1 MHYTEVPKVSQFSRE
16 PFPHHWE
23 RYQKLDGTSVAA
35 EYVLQ
40 LFHRYHFFY
49 DRFCTSLLAIHRMRK
64 YYKLILSVITFV
76 SVICFIFYKTQYDR
90 LYNVLEVLEF
100 FGASEKAGIAA
111 TGY

>member
-40 LFHRYHFFY
+40 LFHRYHFFLRSFLY
-49 DRFCTSLLAIHRMRK
+49 ITSRH
-64 YYKLILSVITFV
+64 S
-76 SVICFIFYKTQYDR
+76 QDE
-90 LYNVLEVLEF
+90 EVLQAHLV
-100 FGASEKAGIAA
+100 GHHLRQRHLLHLLQDAV
-111 TGY
+111 

>member
-1 MHYTEVPKVSQFSRE
+1 
-16 PFPHHWE
+16 
-23 RYQKLDGTSVAA
+23 
-35 EYVLQ
+35 
-40 LFHRYHFFY
+40 
-49 DRFCTSLLAIHRMRK
+49 MRK